1 MADIDTLRKADQRG
15 TLSGVPD
22 GFDAL
27 ILADLARQAAA
38 RPNGLPILH
47 ICREEERLAALAG
60 QIRFFAGDI
69 DIVTLPAWD
78 CLPYDRV
85 SPNTHVLARRMAA
98 LTCLAAPKKNGPR
111 IVITTVS
118 AALQRLPS
126 RDFVTAQYFHA
137 SPGDHIDIPALL
149 AFLTHNGYS
158 RASKV
163 TEPGEFAQRGG
174 LIDIFPPDAKEPLRL
189 DLFGDELDQLRRF
202 DPMTQRT
209 TGKAKHLTLRAVAE
223 FALDDESIRRFRQ
236 GYVATFGGN
245 NEDDPLYQTISEG
258 RRYQGA
264 EHWLPLFHDRMETVF
279 SYMPDAFITLDHQAD
294 DVAIKRLESIC
305 DYYEIRKEQA
315 ETQVIQTALSSPY
328 KPLEPRLLYL
338 DQTEWTLALKDNRA
352 QTFSPFNAPEDTHS
366 LSFNGRLGRD
376 FAPERQARDSN
387 VYDAVR
393 MHITSLLKAGKR
405 VLIATYSDGARQRL
419 QSVLADH
426 TMTATAP
433 IDSWDKVHSLPPHV
447 IGLPVMALEHGFE
460 TPDLA
465 IITEQDILG
474 DRLIRRGRKARRA
487 DDFLRDISVL
497 SAGDLVVHV
506 DHGIGR
512 FERLETIDVS
522 GAPHDCVVLC
532 YRGGDRLYIPVENI
546 DMLSRYGSD
555 AMGTELDKL
564 GSHSWQ
570 AKKARMKT
578 RIRDMAEELI
588 KIAATRAMRKADTL
602 TTPAGLYDEF
612 SARFP
617 YVETDDQLNAIK
629 DVIDDLGSGKPMDR
643 LVCGDVGFG
652 KTEVGLRAAFLAV
665 MAGYQVAMVAPT
677 TLLARQHYQTFIE
690 RFRDLPVQ
698 IAQLSRLVAT
708 KAAKTVKDGLRDG
721 TIDIV
726 IGTHALLGKTISFKR
741 LGLLIIDEEQHF
753 GVTHKERLK
762 QLKAD
767 VHVLTLTATPI
778 PRTLQLAMSGIR
790 DLSLIATPPVDRL
803 AVRTFVMPFDQMVI
817 REALLRE
824 HYRGGQSFYVV
835 PRIAD
840 LDEAAAFLKSHVPEV
855 KVITAHG
862 QMTPARI
869 EDTMTAFYEG
879 RYDVLLSTTIVESG
893 LDIPRANTLIVHR
906 ADMFGLAQ
914 LYQLRG
920 RVGRSKTRA
929 YAYLTHPANKALTDG
944 AQKRLEVL
952 QSLDTLG
959 AGFTLASHDMDIR
972 GAGNLLG
979 DAQSGHIREVGVELY
994 QHMLEEAVAKARI
1007 GDSAA
1012 EDNEPLSPQ
1021 INVGATVLI
1030 PESYVSDLN
1039 LRMALYRRIA
1049 ELGSAEEIEGFAA
1062 ELIDRFGT
1070 LPMEVEHLLAIIRIK
1085 ITSIQAGISKID
1097 AGPKGVTVSFHRDSF
1112 TNPLG
1117 LVEFISRQKVT
1128 AKLRPDHKLVYLA
1141 REDDIPRRL
1150 KMVLKLVQGIAKVAT
1165 NAKETA

>member
-1 MADIDTLRKADQRG
+1 MEDIDTLLKADQRG
-15 TLSGVPD
+15 VLSGVPD

-27 ILADLARQAAA
+27 ILADLARRAAA
-38 RPNGLPILH
+38 GSNVLPVLH
-47 ICREEERLAALAG
+47 ICREEERLTALAG
-60 QIRFFAGDI
+60 QIGFFAGDVDVI
-69 DIVTLPAWD
+69 TLPAWD

-85 SPNTHVLARRMAA
+85 SPNGNVLARRMAA
-98 LTCLAAPKKNGPR
+98 LTRLADSKQSGPR

-126 RDFVTAQYFHA
+126 RAFVSSQNFRAK
-137 SPGDHIDIPALL
+137 PGEQIDISELL
-149 AFLTHNGYS
+149 AFLTRNGYS

-174 LIDIFPPDAKEPLRL
+174 LIDIFPPDEDEPLRL

-202 DPMTQRT
+202 DPMSQRT
-209 TGKAKHLTLRAVAE
+209 TGKAKHLNLRAVAE
-223 FALDDESIRRFRQ
+223 FALDDGSIRRFRQ
-236 GYVATFGGN
+236 GYMAAFGAN
-245 NEDDPLYQTISEG
+245 NDDDPLYQAISEG

-264 EHWLPLFHDRMETVF
+264 EHWLPLFHDQLETVF
-279 SYMPDAFITLDHQAD
+279 SYLPDALLTLDHQSD
-294 DVAIKRLESIC
+294 DAAMKRTESIR
-305 DYYEIRKEQA
+305 DYYETRKEQA
-315 ETQVIQTALSSPY
+315 SSQMIKTALSSPY
-328 KPLEPRLLYL
+328 KPLEPDRLYL
-338 DQTEWTLALKDNRA
+338 DLDEWNTALDAGRA
-352 QTFSPFNAPEDTHS
+352 RTFSPFNAPEGEHS
-366 LSFNGRLGRD
+366 TSFDGKLGRD
-376 FAPERQARDSN
+376 FAPERQARDGN
-387 VYDAVR
+387 VYDALR
-393 MHITSLLKAGKR
+393 GHITSLLKAKKR
-405 VLIATYSDGARQRL
+405 ILIATYSDGARQRL

-426 TMTATAP
+426 QMTGTAP
-433 IDSWDKVHSLPPHV
+433 ADSWKSARALPQHIV
-447 IGLPVMALEHGFE
+447 GLLVMALEHGFE

-487 DDFLRDISVL
+487 DDFLRDVSVL
-497 SAGDLVVHV
+497 GAGDLVVHM

-512 FERLETIDVS
+512 FERLETIAVS
-522 GAPHDCVVLC
+522 GAPHDCVVLS
-532 YRGGDRLYIPVENI
+532 YRGGDRLYVPVENI
-546 DMLSRYGSD
+546 DVLSRYGSD
-555 AMGTELDKL
+555 AIGADLDKL

-570 AKKARMKT
+570 AKKARMKA

-588 KIAATRAMRKADTL
+588 KIAAERTMKKADTL
-602 TTPAGLYDEF
+602 STPAGLYDEF

-617 YVETDDQLNAIK
+617 YVETDDQLSAIS

-652 KTEVGLRAAFLAV
+652 KTEVGLRAAFMAV

-690 RFRDLPVQ
+690 RFRGLPVR
-698 IAQLSRLVAT
+698 IEQLSRLVP
-708 KAAKTVKDGLRDG
+708 AKTAKIAKDGLKDG
-721 TIDIV
+721 SVDIV
-726 IGTHALLGKTISFKR
+726 IGTHALLGKTIGFKR
-741 LGLLIIDEEQHF
+741 LGLLIVDEEQHF

-840 LDEAAAFLKSHVPEV
+840 LEEAASFLKDQVPEV

-862 QMTPARI
+862 QMAPARI

-920 RVGRSKTRA
+920 RVGRSKSRA
-929 YAYLTHPANKALTDG
+929 YAYLTHPANRPLTDG

-979 DAQSGHIREVGVELY
+979 DEQSGHIREVGVELY
-994 QHMLEEAVAKARI
+994 QHMLEEAVAKARV

-1012 EDNEPLSPQ
+1012 EDNGSLSPQ

-1062 ELIDRFGT
+1062 ELIDRFGSI
-1070 LPMEVEHLLAIIRIK
+1070 PMEVEHLLAIIRIK
-1085 ITSIQAGISKID
+1085 ITCIQAGISKID
-1097 AGPKGVTVSFHRDSF
+1097 AGPKGVTLSFHRDSF
-1112 TNPLG
+1112 ANPLG
-1117 LVEFISRQKVT
+1117 LVEFISKQKVT

-1141 REDDIPRRL
+1141 REEDIPRRL
-1150 KMVLKLVQGIAKVAT
+1150 KMVLRLVQGIAKVAT
-1165 NAKETA
+1165 TSEDTT